1 MYGYTWMRE
10 ATPGLLHILNIV
22 EKRQRTQKLRIY

>member
-1 MYGYTWMRE
+1 MRE